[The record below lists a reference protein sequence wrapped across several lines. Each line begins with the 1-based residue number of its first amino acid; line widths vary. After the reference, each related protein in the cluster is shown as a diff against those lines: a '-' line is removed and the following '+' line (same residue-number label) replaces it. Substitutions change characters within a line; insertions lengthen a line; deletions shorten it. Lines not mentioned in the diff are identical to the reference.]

1 MNINPLLRKEFRQR
15 MRTNR
20 APFVITAYTV
30 VMSLLTF
37 FLLYENVQGQLLPL
51 LPVRSE
57 QVFVILSLLQMMV
70 VALMTPAFAAGS
82 ISGERERRT
91 LVVLLTTPLSPLRI
105 LGGKIL
111 SSSALL
117 GLLLVTTLPLYSLV
131 FLFGAAVPAEVVA
144 VFAFQLF
151 TIVLIATLSVL
162 WSTIALR
169 SGWSTVLSYATVG
182 WMVVVSGAVGYGLQ
196 IISRRDPMEFFAAH
210 WAVIFLSLNPLWIE
224 ASFETAVNAPAHA
237 WVEFVAFYCVLALL
251 LTLPSIW
258 RLRPQALRKLP
269 AVKRLSEQDYE

>member
-1 MNINPLLRKEFRQR
+1 

-20 APFVITAYTV
+20 APFVITSYTV

-37 FLLYENVQGQLLPL
+37 FLLYENVQGQLLPV

-57 QVFVILSLLQMMV
+57 QVFMILSLMQMLV

-91 LVVLLTTPLSPLRI
+91 LVVLLTTPLSPVRI
-105 LGGKIL
+105 LVGKIL

-131 FLFGAAVPAEVVA
+131 FLFGAAVPQEVVA
-144 VFAFQLF
+144 VFVFQLF

-162 WSTIALR
+162 WSTVALR

-182 WMVVVSGAVGYGLQ
+182 WMVLVSGGVGYGLQ
-196 IISRRDPMEFFAAH
+196 IVSQHDAMAFFAAH
-210 WAVIFLSLNPLWIE
+210 WAPLFLSLNPLWIE
-224 ASFETAVNAPAHA
+224 ASFEHAVAAPAGA
-237 WVEFVAFYCVLALL
+237 WVLFVVFYGVLCLL
-251 LTLPSIW
+251 LVFPSVW
-258 RLRPQALRKLP
+258 RLRPQALHRLP
-269 AVKRLSEQDYE
+269 FLKRLSEQDYQ